1 MENFDIHFNGS
12 VRPTISEF
20 ELNRKLLKRKFD
32 NTTKKFNDDK
42 RNKPARNV
50 GFRALFTYATEESDN
65 E

>member
-12 VRPTISEF
+12 VRPTISDF
-20 ELNRKLLKRKFD
+20 EWKRKKQEREF
-32 NTTKKFNDDK
+32 NFKTKRNDDK
-42 RNKPARNV
+42 RNKPLRNV